1 MKHTLSSNGIYHTY
15 TCTENRSI
23 SLCCM
28 YVYFYII
35 MVHCKPYNCTHR
47 QKKGVSNT
55 GETVNKF
62 LFIAKMCKR
71 NVKNY
76 DHVAFIFKTRAVT
89 VCDE

>member
-1 MKHTLSSNGIYHTY
+1 MEYIIPIHVLKTGQSMYVV
-15 TCTENRSI
+15 
-23 SLCCM
+23 CM
-28 YVYFYII
+28 YISILSWFN
-35 MVHCKPYNCTHR
+35 CKPNNCTHR